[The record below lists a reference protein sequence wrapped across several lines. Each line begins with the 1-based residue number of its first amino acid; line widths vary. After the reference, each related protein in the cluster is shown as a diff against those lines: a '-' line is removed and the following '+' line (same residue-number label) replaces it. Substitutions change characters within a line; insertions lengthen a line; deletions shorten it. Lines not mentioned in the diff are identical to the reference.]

1 MFLVILGAIL
11 LFVFFVVWFWQS
23 PGLWRK
29 RMTPAEIDQ
38 YMAQID
44 RCWAAPA
51 AEKSEFISR
60 ARAWATADDGKPV
73 LLLNLLRYYDQLQ
86 PLPGSPEFKGTP
98 QEANAKYEK
107 TVGPLAIKRGE
118 YPRLVGHVQGA
129 NLAGYEPELDKWD
142 HVVVMRA
149 PSRRAFI
156 QFMADPN
163 YGPVVYL
170 KYAAA
175 KVLLIPFSAE
185 KELPDLRIAVGC
197 LLLILFLIIAWIR
210 AAVG

>member
-1 MFLVILGAIL
+1 MFLVILAAIL
-11 LFVFFVVWFWQS
+11 LCVFFVVWFWQS

-29 RMTPAEIDQ
+29 RMAPAEIDQ

-44 RCWAAPA
+44 VCWAAPA

-73 LLLNLLRYYDQLQ
+73 LLLNLLRYHDKLQ
-86 PLPGSPEFKGTP
+86 PLPASLEFKGTP

-118 YPRLVGHVQGA
+118 YPRLVGRVQGA
-129 NLAGYEPELDKWD
+129 NLAGYEPDLDKWA
-142 HVVVMRA
+142 HIVVMRA

-156 QFMADPN
+156 QFMADPK
-163 YGPVVYL
+163 YGPVVSL
-170 KYAAA
+170 KSAAA

-185 KELPDLRIAVGC
+185 TELPDY
-197 LLLILFLIIAWIR
+197 
-210 AAVG
+210 